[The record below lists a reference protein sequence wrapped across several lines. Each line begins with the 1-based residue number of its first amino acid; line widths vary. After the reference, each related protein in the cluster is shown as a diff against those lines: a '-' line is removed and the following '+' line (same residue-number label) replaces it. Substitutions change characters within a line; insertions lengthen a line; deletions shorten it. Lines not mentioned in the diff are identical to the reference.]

1 MKLSALLAITEE
13 DASEQQQEH
22 ALLTELKKAVK
33 EIEADIDYDFQ
44 SGEMDYHRGQLLGSK
59 SGVFGNHGQCMAEAT
74 EILDH
79 VDTEKVT
86 LLVAGFDGNWEDVY
100 IVPTNSE
107 MLVKRAGEA
116 GKYVVKFRSKTYELD
131 KDTLEK
137 VLIEFYD
144 SELVEYERIG
154 DRKERN
160 WDDDLDYDGMTRGTY
175 NSLRRAHQR
184 HEDDGYEPDLT
195 EDDYKFETEYLYGAL
210 IYKNLHH
217 S

>member
-1 MKLSALLAITEE
+1 MKLSALLSITEE

-33 EIEADIDYDFQ
+33 EIEDDIGYDFQ
-44 SGEMDYHRGQLLGSK
+44 SGEMDYHRGQLLDSK

-79 VDTEKVT
+79 VDNEKVT

-107 MLVKRAGEA
+107 MLVKKSGNA
-116 GKYVVKFRSKTYELD
+116 GKYIVKFRSKTYELD
-131 KDTLEK
+131 RDALEK
-137 VLIEFYD
+137 VFTEFYD
-144 SELVEYERIG
+144 SELVEYHRVG
-154 DRKERN
+154 DRKERS
-160 WDDDLDYDGMTRGTY
+160 WDDDYDSSY
-175 NSLRRAHQR
+175 YHRRR
-184 HEDDGYEPDLT
+184 REDDGYEPDLT
-195 EDDYKFETEYLYGAL
+195 EDDYKFETEHLYGAL